1 MSVTANATVPATTPA
16 TVTDHRPR
24 RRRLGVAA
32 GAALLTLAV
41 SGCSGLGR
49 TAVGPVIYSTER
61 DAVILVNSPSVKGCH
76 RLAPAGVHEVENRT
90 LVDVVMYRTRNCTG
104 RDTTYVPTTFTDTKA
119 PPSLPWRSY
128 SIVH

>member
-16 TVTDHRPR
+16 TDHRR
-24 RRRLGVAA
+24 RPRRLGVAA